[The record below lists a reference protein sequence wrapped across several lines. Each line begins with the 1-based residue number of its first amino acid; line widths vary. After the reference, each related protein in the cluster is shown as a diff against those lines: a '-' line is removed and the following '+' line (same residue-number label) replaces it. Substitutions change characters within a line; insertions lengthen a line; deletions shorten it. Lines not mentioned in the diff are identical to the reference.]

1 MFDMHMHSVYSDG
14 SDDLENLIE
23 NVSDSRIDFF
33 ALTDHDT
40 AEGDRRIFV
49 DDNLQKIIHE
59 RHLTFVPGIEI
70 SCRYKGVKMH
80 ILAYD
85 FNPSRSEVFEIEQK
99 MKDLLAQREI
109 EKKQLMEKDGY
120 VFSEKSL
127 KFLASRLNARTLD
140 FANCLVDDGY
150 FDDVQKAATY
160 VSKELKTKVNA
171 KLDAE
176 FVIKSM
182 SKIGAKMV
190 WAHSIYGVGEKPK
203 SFELVDELVGEL
215 KEFGLAGLECYYSLY
230 SNEEIDRLKK
240 IAKKHGLFITCGSDY
255 HGKNKSVKIGQLSS
269 DGTKV
274 NENDIK
280 LDEIFINNVVK

>member
-1 MFDMHMHSVYSDG
+1 MFYMHMHSVYSDG
-14 SDDLENLIE
+14 SDNLEKLIE
-23 NVSDSRIDFF
+23 NVSDSGIDFF

-40 AEGDRRIFV
+40 AEGDRQIFANV
-49 DDNLQKIIHE
+49 NLQKLIHE
-59 RHLTFVPGIEI
+59 KHLTFVPGIEI

-85 FNPSRSEVFEIEQK
+85 FDPNKREVFEIEQK
-99 MKDLLAQREI
+99 MKNLLAQREI

-120 VFSEKSL
+120 IFSEKSL
-127 KFLASRLNARTLD
+127 SFLATRLNARTLD

-160 VSKELKTKVNA
+160 VSKGLKTKVDA

-176 FVIKSM
+176 YVIKTM
-182 SKIGAKMV
+182 TKIGAKMV

-215 KEFGLAGLECYYSLY
+215 KEFGLVGLECYYSLY
-230 SNEEIDRLKK
+230 SSEEIEKLKE
-240 IAKKHGLFITCGSDY
+240 IANKHGLFITCGSDY
-255 HGKNKSVKIGQLSS
+255 HGKNKPVKLGQLSA
-269 DGTKV
+269 DETKV
-274 NENDIK
+274 DEDDIK
-280 LDEIFINNVVK
+280 LKEIFVNHIIK

>member
-14 SDDLENLIE
+14 SDDLKNLIN
-23 NVSDSRIDFF
+23 NVSSSGIDFF

-40 AEGDRRIFV
+40 AEGDRKIFA
-49 DDNLQKIIHE
+49 DDKLQKMIHE
-59 RHLTFVPGIEI
+59 KHLTFVPGIEI

-85 FNPSRSEVFEIEQK
+85 FDSNKNEVFEIEQK
-99 MKDLLAQREI
+99 MKNLLAQREN
-109 EKKQLMEKDGY
+109 EKKSLMAKDGY
-120 VFSEKSL
+120 ILSEKSL
-127 KFLASRLNARTLD
+127 KFLESRLNARTLD

-160 VSKELKTKVNA
+160 VSKELKTKVDA

-176 FVIKSM
+176 YVIKTM
-182 SKIGAKMV
+182 TKIGAKLV

-230 SNEEIDRLKK
+230 SKEEIEKLKE
-240 IAKKHGLFITCGSDY
+240 IAKKHNLFITCGSDY
-255 HGKNKSVKIGQLSS
+255 HGKNKPVKLGQLSA
-269 DGTKV
+269 DETKV

-280 LDEIFINNVVK
+280 LKEIFVNHIIK